1 MAKAKMLNIKVFRA
15 NHEELLAK
23 EAQVQPCRYDRR
35 KPWAVGRNESKTCI
49 DSGYQIPED
58 LHARLKMPTAKDS
71 HDIANAIILHKS
83 LSHLSRRDASDP
95 MLWAR
100 LCHVELWTYM
110 RRRFDLAKVT
120 GTKKTQVIG
129 SRYFVLRNN
138 SRALMRNGLARLW
151 WAGRLTCD
159 SSATGDARYLLTEVL
174 LKRLDITKNLV
185 ERSYGRSPKVLRVV
199 LRFIHTQKANL
210 LAPGNICRRRSR
222 VLFRRLNELGGVALL
237 DELSESDIDKFLQD
251 TLAAILA
258 AEPSGPKRKA
268 KATKP
273 RRRPPKGK

>member
-1 MAKAKMLNIKVFRA
+1 MAKAKMVDVKVFRA
-15 NHEELLAK
+15 AHESQLAEDAK
-23 EAQVQPCRYDRR
+23 SKSSRYERR
-35 KPWAVGRNESKTCI
+35 RPWAVGRNESKTCI

-58 LHARLKMPTAKDS
+58 LHERLKLPTVADNY
-71 HDIANAIILHKS
+71 DIANAIILHKS
-83 LSHLSRRDASDP
+83 LSHLSRREASDP

-100 LCHVELWTYM
+100 LCHVELWKYM
-110 RRRFDLAKVT
+110 RRRFDLARLT
-120 GTKKTQVIG
+120 GAKKTQVIW

-159 SSATGDARYLLTEVL
+159 SGATGDARYLLTEVL
-174 LKRLDITKNLV
+174 LKRLDITKNLL
-185 ERSYGRSPKVLRVV
+185 ERSYGRSPAVLRAV
-199 LRFIHTQKANL
+199 LRFIHAKKTDL

-237 DELSESDIDKFLQD
+237 DELSESDITQFLQT

-258 AEPSGPKRKA
+258 AEAVGPEKKVKA
-268 KATKP
+268 PRP
-273 RRRPPKGK
+273 RRRQKKGK